1 MTHPNATKS
10 EPSAESVERSTESVE
25 RSTDFVVDVTESGS
39 ADVVGIGS
47 DEHKLRADAARNRQR
62 VLTAAAQVFA
72 ERGLDVSLDE
82 VAHAAGVG
90 VGTVYRRFPN
100 KEALID
106 ALFED
111 KVENMIVLAQAAE
124 AFEDPWEGFVYFI
137 EHALERQMRNRGL
150 RDVLLRSEFACAG
163 AARTRDAVAPIL
175 TEIIER
181 AQVTGRLRPDVVVND
196 IPMLVTMLGAVSDY
210 VGTENAELW
219 QRYMLLI
226 LDGLIA
232 DRASWTPLDNPP
244 SQAVVDAA
252 MTKCR

>member
-1 MTHPNATKS
+1 MVAAV
-10 EPSAESVERSTESVE
+10 EPGPTGAP
-25 RSTDFVVDVTESGS
+25 
-39 ADVVGIGS
+39 ADGS
-47 DEHKLRADAARNRQR
+47 DERQLRADAARNRQR
-62 VLTAAAQVFA
+62 VLTAAARVFA

-111 KVENMIVLAQAAE
+111 KVENIIVLANEAD

-137 EHALERQMRNRGL
+137 GQALEQQVRNRGL
-150 RDVLLRSEFACAG
+150 RDVLLRSEFACAA

-175 TEIIER
+175 SELIER
-181 AQVTGRLRPDVVVND
+181 AQAAGRLRPDVVVND

-210 VGTENAELW
+210 VGPEDTELW
-219 QRYMLLI
+219 RRYMVLI
-226 LDGLIA
+226 LDGLVA
-232 DRASWTPLDNPP
+232 DRTSWTPLGHPP
-244 SQAVVDAA
+244 SQAVVDSA
-252 MTKCR
+252 MTNCR